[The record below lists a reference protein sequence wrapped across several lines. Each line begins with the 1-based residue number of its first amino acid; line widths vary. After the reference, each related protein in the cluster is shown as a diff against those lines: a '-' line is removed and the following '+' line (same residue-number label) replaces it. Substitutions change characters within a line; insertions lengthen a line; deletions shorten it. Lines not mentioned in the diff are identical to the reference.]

1 MLIFIF
7 SLFSRRINT
16 MTDELLSLKWNN
28 HKSTF
33 ADILTILRDQEVFI
47 DVTLA
52 CGGKQYP
59 AHKFVLSTCSDYFKE
74 MFTKNPCKHP
84 IVFMKDVSARDLE
97 ALLDFMYRG
106 EVNVPHHNLASLIKT
121 AEGLQVKGLA
131 VPDDPIQLRRADRS
145 SREVPT
151 PRPPPEPSV
160 SPPPNRKRMRDSD
173 YMSVG
178 PLGLMYK
185 MSPQEPNS
193 PYDLSQKSSS
203 SSVSQSDNVQ
213 SECTQSVSPD
223 QAHNVA
229 NKENSPDDNKQVSS
243 TPQPPRTPQPTC
255 SPMPLSSSEV
265 NCQEK
270 PREESDPMPGP
281 SWRPGSAKP
290 EEELVVKEDISIEE
304 EEEDWGL
311 ESGAGSEVGDVGE
324 HSQSDLLPPHSCTN
338 SSLASSIDPAL
349 GRPPPHALSEQLL
362 GHGLKCPICQK
373 EFKVLGSLKRH
384 YRSHINFKPYICDIC
399 GKRFTLNQYLI
410 EHRRTHT
417 GERPYTCHVCGKS
430 FAQTGTLY
438 HHVRNVHQKDLSAKS
453 SKSMKQEESG
463 MMSPQGHSGL
473 PQHHPPGPLSGSML
487 LPPGSLWPQDTKYHD
502 IRGSC
507 SPCPSDSTSV
517 KLPQQTPGPCQRGGN
532 STSSSPPHL
541 SPDFSNGVAV
551 LHPG

>member
-1 MLIFIF
+1 MVQ
-7 SLFSRRINT
+7 SVDMPLFYYNRINT

-185 MSPQEPNS
+185 LSPQEPNS

-223 QAHNVA
+223 QAHNVS

-290 EEELVVKEDISIEE
+290 EEELVVKEDI
-304 EEEDWGL
+304 
-311 ESGAGSEVGDVGE
+311 
-324 HSQSDLLPPHSCTN
+324 
-338 SSLASSIDPAL
+338 SIDPAL

-438 HHVRNVHQKDLSAKS
+438 HHVRNVHQVSWTEKQQDKS
-453 SKSMKQEESG
+453 
-463 MMSPQGHSGL
+463 
-473 PQHHPPGPLSGSML
+473 
-487 LPPGSLWPQDTKYHD
+487 
-502 IRGSC
+502 
-507 SPCPSDSTSV
+507 
-517 KLPQQTPGPCQRGGN
+517 
-532 STSSSPPHL
+532 
-541 SPDFSNGVAV
+541 
-551 LHPG
+551 

>member
-1 MLIFIF
+1 MCFKRWLLIHLCVVILVIIVDQLLV
-7 SLFSRRINT
+7 SDNNSKAIMVQSVDMPLFYYNRINT

-131 VPDDPIQLRRADRS
+131 VPDDPIQLRKADRS

-151 PRPPPEPSV
+151 PRPPPEPSA
-160 SPPPNRKRMRDSD
+160 SPPPKRKRARDSE
-173 YMSVG
+173 YGASG
-178 PLGLMYK
+178 IGLMYSNS
-185 MSPQEPNS
+185 SPQEPNS

-203 SSVSQSDNVQ
+203 SSVSQSDNAQ
-213 SECTQSVSPD
+213 NECALHSASPD
-223 QAHNVA
+223 QPHYG
-229 NKENSPDDNKQVSS
+229 NKENSPEDSKHLIS
-243 TPQPPRTPQPTC
+243 TPQPPHTPQPPR
-255 SPMPLSSSEV
+255 SPVPMAPLEV
-265 NCQEK
+265 NCQD
-270 PREESDPMPGP
+270 RNRDDSDPVPGP
-281 SWRPGSAKP
+281 SWRPPSSAKP
-290 EEELVVKEDISIEE
+290 DDEVVVKEDISIEE

-311 ESGAGSEVGDVGE
+311 ESGPGSDMGDASSGGE
-324 HSQSDLLPPHSCTN
+324 HPHMDILPPHSCSN
-338 SSLASSIDPAL
+338 SSLASSLDPAL
-349 GRPPPHALSEQLL
+349 GHPPPLVLSEQLL

-373 EFKVLGSLKRH
+373 EFKVLGSLRRH
-384 YRSHINFKPYICDIC
+384 YRSHINFKPYICDLC

-417 GERPYTCHVCGKS
+417 GERPYKCHVCGKS

-438 HHVRNVHQKDLSAKS
+438 HHVRNVHQVSWTEKQQDKS
-453 SKSMKQEESG
+453 
-463 MMSPQGHSGL
+463 
-473 PQHHPPGPLSGSML
+473 
-487 LPPGSLWPQDTKYHD
+487 
-502 IRGSC
+502 
-507 SPCPSDSTSV
+507 
-517 KLPQQTPGPCQRGGN
+517 
-532 STSSSPPHL
+532 
-541 SPDFSNGVAV
+541 
-551 LHPG
+551 

>member
-1 MLIFIF
+1 MMAE
-7 SLFSRRINT
+7 STSPTRPASTRVNT

-131 VPDDPIQLRRADRS
+131 VPDDPVHLRRPDRS

-151 PRPPPEPSV
+151 PRPPADPAV
-160 SPPPNRKRMRDSD
+160 SPPPKKKRAPRDSD
-173 YMSVG
+173 YMPVG
-178 PLGLMYK
+178 PVGLVCSNW
-185 MSPQEPNS
+185 SPQEPNS

-213 SECTQSVSPD
+213 NECTQSVSPD
-223 QAHNVA
+223 QPHQSHQPHYP
-229 NKENSPDDNKQVSS
+229 NKESSPDDTKHVSS
-243 TPQPPRTPQPTC
+243 TPQPPQTPQPPR
-255 SPMPLSSSEV
+255 SPLPLPPTSEV

-270 PREESDPMPGP
+270 PHDESDPLPGP
-281 SWRPGSAKP
+281 SWKSSAKM
-290 EEELVVKEDISIEE
+290 EEDVVVKEDVSVEE
-304 EEEDWGL
+304 EEEDWAV
-311 ESGAGSEVGDVGE
+311 ESGTGSDLGDASSGGE
-324 HSQSDLLPPHSCTN
+324 HPHSDLHTHESCPEGSLG
-338 SSLASSIDPAL
+338 SSFDPAL
-349 GRPPPHALSEQLL
+349 GRPLPLVLSEQLL

-384 YRSHINFKPYICDIC
+384 YRSHINFKPYCCDIC

-438 HHVRNVHQKDLSAKS
+438 HHVRNVHQVSWTEKQDKS
-453 SKSMKQEESG
+453 
-463 MMSPQGHSGL
+463 
-473 PQHHPPGPLSGSML
+473 
-487 LPPGSLWPQDTKYHD
+487 
-502 IRGSC
+502 
-507 SPCPSDSTSV
+507 
-517 KLPQQTPGPCQRGGN
+517 
-532 STSSSPPHL
+532 
-541 SPDFSNGVAV
+541 
-551 LHPG
+551 

>member
-1 MLIFIF
+1 MVQ
-7 SLFSRRINT
+7 SVDMPLFYYNRINT

-131 VPDDPIQLRRADRS
+131 VPDDPIQLRKADRS

-151 PRPPPEPSV
+151 PRPPPEPSS
-160 SPPPNRKRMRDSD
+160 SPPPKRKRVRDPD
-173 YMSVG
+173 YVSAG
-178 PLGLMYK
+178 LSLMYSNL
-185 MSPQEPNS
+185 SPQEPNS

-203 SSVSQSDNVQ
+203 SSVSQSDNIQ
-213 SECTQSVSPD
+213 NECVPHSVSPD
-223 QAHNVA
+223 QPHHG
-229 NKENSPDDNKQVSS
+229 NKENSPDEHKSISS
-243 TPQPPRTPQPTC
+243 TPQPPHTPQPPR
-255 SPMPLSSSEV
+255 SPLLLAPSEV

-270 PREESDPMPGP
+270 TRDESDPVPGP
-281 SWRPGSAKP
+281 SWRPVSEKL
-290 EEELVVKEDISIEE
+290 EDEVVVKEDISVEE

-311 ESGAGSEVGDVGE
+311 ESGPGSDMGDASSGGE
-324 HSQSDLLPPHSCTN
+324 HPPMDNLPPHSCSN
-338 SSLASSIDPAL
+338 SSLPSSLDPAL
-349 GRPPPHALSEQLL
+349 GRPPPLVLSEQLL
-362 GHGLKCPICQK
+362 GQGLKCPICQK

-417 GERPYTCHVCGKS
+417 GERPYKCHVCGKS

-438 HHVRNVHQKDLSAKS
+438 HHVRNVHQVSWTEKQQDKS
-453 SKSMKQEESG
+453 
-463 MMSPQGHSGL
+463 
-473 PQHHPPGPLSGSML
+473 
-487 LPPGSLWPQDTKYHD
+487 
-502 IRGSC
+502 
-507 SPCPSDSTSV
+507 
-517 KLPQQTPGPCQRGGN
+517 
-532 STSSSPPHL
+532 
-541 SPDFSNGVAV
+541 
-551 LHPG
+551 

>member
-1 MLIFIF
+1 MVQSVDIPMFYYNRMMAE
-7 SLFSRRINT
+7 STSPTRPASTRVNT

-131 VPDDPIQLRRADRS
+131 VPDDPVHLRRPDRS

-151 PRPPPEPSV
+151 PRPPIDPAV
-160 SPPPNRKRMRDSD
+160 SPPPKKKRTPRESD
-173 YMSVG
+173 YMPVG
-178 PLGLMYK
+178 PVGLVYSNL
-185 MSPQEPNS
+185 SPPEPNS

-213 SECTQSVSPD
+213 NECTQSVSPD
-223 QAHNVA
+223 QPHQSHQTHYP
-229 NKENSPDDNKQVSS
+229 NKESSPDDTKHVSS
-243 TPQPPRTPQPTC
+243 TPQPPQTPQPPR
-255 SPMPLSSSEV
+255 SPLPLPPTSEV

-270 PREESDPMPGP
+270 PHDESDPLPGP
-281 SWRPGSAKP
+281 SWKSSAKM
-290 EEELVVKEDISIEE
+290 EEDVVIKEDISVEE
-304 EEEDWGL
+304 EEEDWAV
-311 ESGAGSEVGDVGE
+311 ESGTGSDMGDASSGGE
-324 HSQSDLLPPHSCTN
+324 HPHSDLHHHESCPEASRG
-338 SSLASSIDPAL
+338 SSFDPAL
-349 GRPPPHALSEQLL
+349 GRPLPLVLSEQLL

-384 YRSHINFKPYICDIC
+384 YRSHINFKPYCCDIC

-438 HHVRNVHQKDLSAKS
+438 HHVRNVHQVSWTEKQDKS
-453 SKSMKQEESG
+453 
-463 MMSPQGHSGL
+463 
-473 PQHHPPGPLSGSML
+473 
-487 LPPGSLWPQDTKYHD
+487 
-502 IRGSC
+502 
-507 SPCPSDSTSV
+507 
-517 KLPQQTPGPCQRGGN
+517 
-532 STSSSPPHL
+532 
-541 SPDFSNGVAV
+541 
-551 LHPG
+551 

>member
-1 MLIFIF
+1 MVQ
-7 SLFSRRINT
+7 SVDMPLFYYNRINT

-131 VPDDPIQLRRADRS
+131 VPDDPVQLRKAEPR
-145 SREVPT
+145 SREPRETHT
-151 PRPPPEPSV
+151 PRPPPEPSA
-160 SPPPNRKRMRDSD
+160 SPPPKKKRTRELEHVSERMTTL
-173 YMSVG
+173 YG
-178 PLGLMYK
+178 N
-185 MSPQEPNS
+185 MSPHHEPNS

-203 SSVSQSDNVQ
+203 SSVSQSDNLHND
-213 SECTQSVSPD
+213 TAAPNPMSPD
-223 QAHNVA
+223 QPPSHQQTVHHHHHLA
-229 NKENSPDDNKQVSS
+229 NKENSPDDTKRVSS
-243 TPQPPRTPQPTC
+243 TPQPPTPQPLPPK
-255 SPMPLSSSEV
+255 SPLPLAPSEV

-270 PREESDPMPGP
+270 SHEEADPMPGP
-281 SWRPGSAKP
+281 SWRPVATKP
-290 EEELVVKEDISIEE
+290 EDEVIVKEDVSL
-304 EEEDWGL
+304 EEEDEDWGH
-311 ESGAGSEVGDVGE
+311 ESGPGSDLGDASSGGE
-324 HSQSDLLPPHSCTN
+324 HHCMDHPHTCSN
-338 SSLASSIDPAL
+338 SSLPSSLDPAL

-362 GHGLKCPICQK
+362 GHGLICPICQK

-417 GERPYTCHVCGKS
+417 GERPYKCHVCGKS

-438 HHVRNVHQKDLSAKS
+438 HHVRNVHQVSWTEKADKS
-453 SKSMKQEESG
+453 
-463 MMSPQGHSGL
+463 
-473 PQHHPPGPLSGSML
+473 
-487 LPPGSLWPQDTKYHD
+487 
-502 IRGSC
+502 
-507 SPCPSDSTSV
+507 
-517 KLPQQTPGPCQRGGN
+517 
-532 STSSSPPHL
+532 
-541 SPDFSNGVAV
+541 
-551 LHPG
+551 

>member
-1 MLIFIF
+1 MNEVKYEWRHKASCTGSSLRGWRLADDCCVLYDRRHGVVNTEALSYTNFLLLYSSFI
-7 SLFSRRINT
+7 RINT

-349 GRPPPHALSEQLL
+349 
-362 GHGLKCPICQK
+362 
-373 EFKVLGSLKRH
+373 
-384 YRSHINFKPYICDIC
+384 
-399 GKRFTLNQYLI
+399 
-410 EHRRTHT
+410 
-417 GERPYTCHVCGKS
+417 
-430 FAQTGTLY
+430 
-438 HHVRNVHQKDLSAKS
+438 DLSAKS

-487 LPPGSLWPQDTKYHD
+487 LPPGSLWPQDTKVN
-502 IRGSC
+502 IEEIL
-507 SPCPSDSTSV
+507 PCPICGKQFPKKRKSNLQVHLRTHTGERPF
-517 KLPQQTPGPCQRGGN
+517 KCQQCGRGFKQKA
-532 STSSSPPHL
+532 HL
-541 SPDFSNGVAV
+541 EKHQEKSCHV
-551 LHPG
+551 LSEYVPYPFFPKI

>member
-1 MLIFIF
+1 MF
-7 SLFSRRINT
+7 SERRSCVTTWLSIIAQPPAPATIWRSGELLYTILPVQTPDTTKLFWCCVPGHAETINT

-438 HHVRNVHQKDLSAKS
+438 HHVRNVHQVSWTEKQQDKS
-453 SKSMKQEESG
+453 
-463 MMSPQGHSGL
+463 
-473 PQHHPPGPLSGSML
+473 
-487 LPPGSLWPQDTKYHD
+487 
-502 IRGSC
+502 
-507 SPCPSDSTSV
+507 
-517 KLPQQTPGPCQRGGN
+517 
-532 STSSSPPHL
+532 
-541 SPDFSNGVAV
+541 
-551 LHPG
+551 

>member
-1 MLIFIF
+1 MNEVKYEWRHKASCTGSSLRGWRLADDCCVLYDRRHGVVNTEALSYTNFLLLYSSFI
-7 SLFSRRINT
+7 RINT

-290 EEELVVKEDISIEE
+290 EEELVVKEDISI
-304 EEEDWGL
+304 
-311 ESGAGSEVGDVGE
+311 
-324 HSQSDLLPPHSCTN
+324 
-338 SSLASSIDPAL
+338 DPAL
-349 GRPPPHALSEQLL
+349 
-362 GHGLKCPICQK
+362 
-373 EFKVLGSLKRH
+373 
-384 YRSHINFKPYICDIC
+384 
-399 GKRFTLNQYLI
+399 
-410 EHRRTHT
+410 
-417 GERPYTCHVCGKS
+417 
-430 FAQTGTLY
+430 
-438 HHVRNVHQKDLSAKS
+438 DLSAKS

-487 LPPGSLWPQDTKYHD
+487 LPPGSLWPQDTKVN
-502 IRGSC
+502 IEEIL
-507 SPCPSDSTSV
+507 PCPICGKQFPKKRKSNLQVHLRTHTGERPF
-517 KLPQQTPGPCQRGGN
+517 KCQQCGRGFKQKA
-532 STSSSPPHL
+532 HL
-541 SPDFSNGVAV
+541 EKHQEKSCHV
-551 LHPG
+551 LSEYVPYPFFPKI